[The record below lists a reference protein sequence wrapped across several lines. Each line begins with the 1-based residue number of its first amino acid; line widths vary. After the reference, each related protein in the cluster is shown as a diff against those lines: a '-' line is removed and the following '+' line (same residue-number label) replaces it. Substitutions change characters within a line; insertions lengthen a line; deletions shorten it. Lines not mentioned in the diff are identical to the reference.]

1 MANIN
6 VRDYIDE
13 RYGLFINN
21 EFQQS
26 ETGET
31 IKVTNPANGEDLA
44 EVAKASKKM
53 WIKQLK
59 RLQTHLIVGVKFQR
73 RTCRL
78 FTRN

>member
-31 IKVTNPANGEDLA
+31 IKVTNPAKIN
-44 EVAKASKKM
+44 
-53 WIKQLK
+53 
-59 RLQTHLIVGVKFQR
+59 
-73 RTCRL
+73 
-78 FTRN
+78 NP